1 MGTTANDMKLLCVNS
16 QWPPMMDATFTGT
29 EKIETAAA
37 TAMAAVQRAEQAP
50 KPELH
55 PSSGLGAWLKE
66 TSGSLAFSTY
76 QSSRLFFLFA
86 DENGQTVAQERIV
99 GSAMGLAINEN
110 ALWISNKEQVWRF
123 SNVGPLTIK
132 DQPWQAVYMPR
143 KGYFLGGCD
152 THDIIP
158 HVTFKGRGYELAF
171 VNTNYS
177 CLAAVDAHYG
187 FQPIWKPEFITALSP
202 EDRCHL
208 NGVGARDGELAY
220 ATLCGR
226 FDTPIGWKAV
236 KNGGG
241 CVVDI
246 RSDEVLCEGL
256 SMPHSPRWHQGR
268 LWLLNSGDGDFGYF
282 DGDRFVPMTL
292 CPGFA
297 RGLTFVGDYAVIGL
311 SRLRENTFA
320 TGMAIKG
327 RLESLNI
334 LQRCGLIVV
343 DLRTG
348 KIVHWLNI
356 RGVVSELYDVAFLP
370 GITRPYTP
378 GFSEPDLHRQ
388 IMHPMPNIFPIALPR
403 PRSNAETAPAKT
415 SQETGQ

>member
-1 MGTTANDMKLLCVNS
+1 M
-16 QWPPMMDATFTGT
+16 
-29 EKIETAAA
+29 
-37 TAMAAVQRAEQAP
+37 P
-50 KPELH
+50 KPELF
-55 PSSGLGAWLKE
+55 PSPGLGAWLKE
-66 TSGSLAFSTY
+66 VNGSLAFSTY
-76 QSSRLFFLFA
+76 QSARLFFLFA
-86 DENGQTVAQERIV
+86 GDTGEMVAQERIV
-99 GSAMGLAINEN
+99 GSAMGLAINQN

-132 DQPWQAVYMPR
+132 DEVWQAVYMPR

-158 HVTFKGRGYELAF
+158 RATFKGRGHELAF

-177 CLAAVDAHYG
+177 CIAAIDAHWG
-187 FQPIWKPEFITALSP
+187 FTPIWKPDFITALSP

-208 NGVGARDGELAY
+208 NGMGERDGELAY

-241 CVVDI
+241 CVIDI
-246 RSDEVLCEGL
+246 RTDEVLCEGL
-256 SMPHSPRWHQGR
+256 SMPHSPRWYRDR
-268 LWLLNSGDGDFGYF
+268 LWLLNSGDGDFGYL
-282 DGDRFVPMTL
+282 DGDRFVPVTM

-297 RGLTFVGDYAVIGL
+297 RGLCFVGDYAVIGL
-311 SRLRENTFA
+311 SRLRDNTFA
-320 TGMAIKG
+320 SGMSIKERME
-327 RLESLNI
+327 RLSI
-334 LQRCGLIVV
+334 QQRCGLIVV

-356 RGVVSELYDVAFLP
+356 RGVISELYDVGFLS

-388 IMHPMPNIFPIALPR
+388 VFHAEPGVFPFAPPR
-403 PRSNAETAPAKT
+403 PRPESEEPSPPAGTGQETVASPESVSGQETAK
-415 SQETGQ
+415 ETAR